1 MMDESKLIFIIS
13 QPRSG
18 STLLQKL
25 ISNNNLVD
33 TVSEPWLLLPLL
45 GMFQP
50 GLINAKYNY
59 PVALKGFFDYLQKK
73 NVEGEFKEE
82 LKKLI
87 LNLYKV
93 SDSSHFFVDK
103 TPRYYEII
111 PQMMEMFPAA
121 KFLVLKR
128 NPFASLHS
136 MLSTWSGGKV
146 DYQMFSTFYRDFLVA
161 PFNIQ
166 DFCKKNTDNPNVLE
180 VKYEDIVSQPEI
192 AVKNIYQWLTIP
204 FDMNVL
210 KLEGNEK
217 VKGIF
222 GDDVYKKEPLSE
234 IKSALSDSWRSSLSN
249 KEVVNFYSDYQDY
262 LSPGFIRE
270 YGYDTEE
277 FKNGSSLFKKNT
289 FTEYIESLKKANQI

>member
-1 MMDESKLIFIIS
+1 MDESKLIFIIS

-25 ISNNNLVD
+25 ISNNDLVD

-45 GMFQP
+45 GIYTP

-73 NVEGEFKEE
+73 NAAEEFKAE
-82 LKKLI
+82 LKKLV

-93 SDSSHFFVDK
+93 SDSKHFFVDK
-103 TPRYYEII
+103 TPRYYEIL
-111 PQMMEMFPAA
+111 PQMLEMFPAA

-128 NPFASLHS
+128 NPFASLSS
-136 MLSTWSGGKV
+136 MLSTWSNGKV
-146 DYQMFSTFYRDFLVA
+146 DYQMFGSFYRDFLVA

-166 DFCKKNTDNPNVLE
+166 EFCKKNAGNPNVFE
-180 VKYEDIVSQPEI
+180 VKYEDLVAQPQI
-192 AVKNIYQWLTIP
+192 AVKNIYEWLTIP
-204 FDMNVL
+204 FDINVL
-210 KLEGNEK
+210 NFEGNDK

-234 IKSALSDSWRSSLSN
+234 IKSSLSDSWRKDLSN
-249 KEVVNFYSDYQDY
+249 KEIENLYSDYQNY
-262 LSPGFIRE
+262 LTPGFIRE
-270 YGYDTEE
+270 YGYSTEE
-277 FKNGSSLFKKNT
+277 FKSASSLFKKNA
-289 FTEYIESLKKANQI
+289 FTEYIETLKKAKQL